1 MRCSALGVFILVCA
15 LLGGCQNKTASD
27 GQSMQYDFERITV
40 GSLATGWM
48 AGETNSQ
55 GAPAMWRI
63 IQDGFAPSP
72 PHVITVVANKNTGPT
87 CNLLMANSGSYRDL
101 QLSAYI
107 RPKAGSEAQGGGL
120 FWRAQDTHNYYVAHW
135 NPLGTTLSILLVKD
149 GRSRE
154 LASTTIRADA
164 SRWQKITVCQVEN
177 RISVHLNEDEPLVV
191 ENKTLP
197 QAGKVGLWI
206 KADAVTSFDELSV
219 KGLDSG
225 LEQ

>member
-15 LLGGCQNKTASD
+15 MFGGCQNETASD
-27 GQSMQYDFERITV
+27 DRSMQFDFERITV

-55 GAPAMWRI
+55 GTPAMWRI

-72 PHVITVVANKNTGPT
+72 PHVIAVVANKNAGPT

-101 QLSAYI
+101 ELSAYI
-107 RPKAGSEAQGGGL
+107 RPKTGSEEQGGGL
-120 FWRAQDTHNYYVAHW
+120 FWRAQDTHNYYVARW
-135 NPLGTTLSILLVKD
+135 NPLGATLSILLVKD
-149 GRSRE
+149 GRTRK
-154 LASTTIRADA
+154 LASTTLHADA

-177 RISVHLNEDEPLVV
+177 RISVSLNDDESLVV
-191 ENKTLP
+191 ENKTLT